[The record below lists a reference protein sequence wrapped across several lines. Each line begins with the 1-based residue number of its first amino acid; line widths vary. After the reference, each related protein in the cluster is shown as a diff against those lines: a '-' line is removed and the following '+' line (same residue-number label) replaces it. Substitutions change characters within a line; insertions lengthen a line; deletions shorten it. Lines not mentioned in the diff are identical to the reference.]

1 MQSIKLKRGDKVIT
15 LNLPTNFREITPKY
29 LLDVCNHITISNE
42 YSLVAIIYKEKL
54 SMIVNS
60 SKKSTPMNTSVVPVF
75 VKPGVTDSTFINCLT
90 AGEAI
95 IVPGSDLEL
104 GIHVNSVY
112 NVLSINNILSLI
124 MTDES
129 KEVLRNTFKY
139 DTPFFFV
146 EFKLVP
152 NCAIH
157 GALDDIDYSGDKYQ
171 FISEE
176 DYVEEEQEE
185 QSPAI
190 EVPIK
195 PNK

>member
-1 MQSIKLKRGDKVIT
+1 MQSIKLKKDGKIIT
-15 LNLPTNFREITPKY
+15 LNLPTNFKEITPKY
-29 LLDVCNHITISNE
+29 LLDVCNHITIAND
-42 YSLVAIIYKEKL
+42 YSLVALIYKEKMT
-54 SMIVNS
+54 MIVNS
-60 SKKSTPMNTSVVPVF
+60 SKKSTPMNTTVVPLF
-75 VKPGVTDSTFINCLT
+75 VKAGNSDSEFINCLKE
-90 AGEAI
+90 GNAI

-112 NVLSINNILSLI
+112 NILSINNILSLI
-124 MTDES
+124 MSDES

-139 DTPFFFV
+139 DMPFFFV

-157 GALDDIDYSGDKYQ
+157 GALDDIAYSGDKYQ

-185 QSPAI
+185 QAPAI